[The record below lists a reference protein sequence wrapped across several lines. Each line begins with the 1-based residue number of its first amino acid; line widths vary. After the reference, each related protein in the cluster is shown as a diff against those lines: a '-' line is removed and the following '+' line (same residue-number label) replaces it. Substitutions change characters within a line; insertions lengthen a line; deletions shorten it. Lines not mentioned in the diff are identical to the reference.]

1 MCRRGAQLRKMSA
14 SVNYAAEH
22 AAILEDS
29 DTEDV
34 RVDVN
39 QRALIDKILARYC
52 TDFSVYRELLQNSN
66 DARATR
72 SEIRFT
78 TVQRND
84 QKLVASVSYR
94 NNGAPFSDG
103 DWSRL
108 TCIAS
113 GNPNPDSIGA
123 FGVGR

>member
-1 MCRRGAQLRKMSA
+1 MASPADFTAQ
-14 SVNYAAEH
+14 H
-22 AAILEDS
+22 AAILGDS
-29 DTEDV
+29 GTEDV

-66 DARATR
+66 DARATQA
-72 SEIRFT
+72 EIYFATSREVDT
-78 TVQRND
+78 TV
-84 QKLVASVSYR
+84 VTSVSYR
-94 NNGAPFSDG
+94 NNGAPFSLA

-113 GNPNPDSIGA
+113 GNPNPDSVGA